1 VAGKLQYPH
10 GEAPENAFHHADLAV
25 AQWVADHGRR
35 AGLGSDTLPAAPALY
50 VPLGDE
56 RRAVGVLGVLPDNPR
71 RVLLPEQSHLL
82 DTFAGQIGLA
92 LERARL
98 TEVAEAS
105 SLAVERESLRN
116 TLLASISHDLRTPL
130 AVMAGAASTLAE
142 RGATL
147 AEESKAELARSIEVK
162 AREMS
167 DLVSNVLDLMR
178 FQSGQVVLRRDW
190 QPLEDLVG
198 AALERLKERLHDH
211 PVELRLPADL
221 PPVYVD
227 AGLVVQLFGN
237 LFDNI
242 AKYTPSGT
250 RAWVSATHD
259 GDSVRVVV
267 EDEGPGFP
275 AGDPAKLFD
284 KFQRG
289 NEEGAVVGAGL
300 GLTICRAI
308 VRAHGG
314 EIEARRRDGQGVS
327 KGARFEFT
335 LPAREPVA

>member
-1 VAGKLQYPH
+1 
-10 GEAPENAFHHADLAV
+10 
-25 AQWVADHGRR
+25 
-35 AGLGSDTLPAAPALY
+35 
-50 VPLGDE
+50 
-56 RRAVGVLGVLPDNPR
+56 
-71 RVLLPEQSHLL
+71 
-82 DTFAGQIGLA
+82 
-92 LERARL
+92 
-98 TEVAEAS
+98 
-105 SLAVERESLRN
+105 
-116 TLLASISHDLRTPL
+116 
-130 AVMAGAASTLAE
+130 
-142 RGATL
+142 
-147 AEESKAELARSIEVK
+147 
-162 AREMS
+162 MS

-198 AALERLKERLHDH
+198 AALERLRERLRDH

-227 AGLVVQLFGN
+227 AGLVVQLFQN

-250 RAWVSATHD
+250 RARVSAAPD

-267 EDEGPGFP
+267 EDEGPGLP

-289 NEEGAVVGAGL
+289 REEGAVIGAGL

-314 EIEARRRDGQGVS
+314 EIEARRDGLGAI

-335 LPAREPVA
+335 LPAKEPAA